1 MELTEM
7 KYKCKK
13 CNEEFEITSLDELIE
28 YESEYEITIEDIND
42 WGDTIYDCDI
52 FCLPCL
58 RKDAEG
64 IDPIE
69 ERVAN
74 NLEDGIDTLTTVI
87 GEHMAETEST
97 FTTYA
102 NTDTVVEDDYWTV
115 EIKMLSECSEAPKN
129 VPVTIK
135 PLVKMKIDKLM
146 QMFPNIEWLAYFI
159 GEAKNNE
166 YIVDDILIP
175 EQVVSAGSVSNIH
188 FSVPIGKTVIGV
200 GHSHHGMGSF
210 FSGTDKDFINS
221 NHNLSIV
228 VSRNDMKGQVRWKAP
243 CGGYKIV
250 DAEII
255 IDLGIVWDVEE
266 FKKDIE
272 GKIKTWVYV
281 YNNKP
286 FEYGAGNPVTKTHW
300 KETFKPSKNKCNK
313 GNKRPLP
320 PQLRGQNN
328 EDYYKRVPVW
338 HDPTLQ
344 EELGRDLY
352 PMI

>member
-7 KYKCKK
+7 KYVCKK
-13 CNEEFEITSLDELIE
+13 CKEEFEISSLDELIE
-28 YESEYEITIEDIND
+28 YSDEYEISLDDIHD

-64 IDPIE
+64 I
-69 ERVAN
+69 ERI
-74 NLEDGIDTLTTVI
+74 EDGIEDGTDTLTTVI
-87 GEHMAETEST
+87 QDHMAETTEEVT
-97 FTTYA
+97 GLTGLT
-102 NTDTVVEDDYWTV
+102 TDTVVEDDYWTV
-115 EIKMLSECSEAPKN
+115 EIKMLENCSEAPKS
-129 VPVTIK
+129 VPVIIK

-146 QMFPNIEWLAYFI
+146 VMFPSIEWLAYFI
-159 GEAKNNE
+159 GNATNDKYVIE
-166 YIVDDILIP
+166 DILIP
-175 EQVVSAGSVSNIH
+175 EQVVSAGSVSNVK

-210 FSGTDKDFINS
+210 FSGTDRDFINS

-250 DAEII
+250 DTDII
-255 IDLGIVWDVEE
+255 VDLGIEW
-266 FKKDIE
+266 DIE
-272 GKIKTWVYV
+272 QFEKDVDGKIKTWVYM
-281 YNNKP
+281 YNNQP
-286 FEYGAGNPVTKTHW
+286 ITYCNGNEIGRTHW
-300 KETFKPSKNKCNK
+300 KETFKPSKNRCNK

-320 PQLRGQNN
+320 QQLRGQNG
-328 EDYYKRVPVW
+328 DSVKRVPVW

-344 EELGRDLY
+344 EELGRDLGHT
-352 PMI
+352 MV